1 MAVEATSFEEDR
13 VEVTDAEGK
22 DDDLQQETFMSG
34 EAVVADQ
41 DADVQ
46 SESENAP
53 TLLGVLGGEEAGQAV
68 VAASEESEVAD
79 SGDAA
84 EARSVEATSFEE
96 DRVAVTD
103 AQGKENQSEQEDF
116 RSGEAI
122 ALAEQTEQKND
133 GNRTDG
139 ASIEATTFEQDRVRT
154 GDADHNG
161 VQINE
166 ENGFNI
172 NTIYFDFDKYAIRAD
187 ARIEL
192 DKLVIWLRENP
203 DMKIEVNAHT
213 DIRGTEKYNQKLS
226 DKRANQTVSYLTD
239 RGIDPMRISGKG
251 FGESQVVERCT
262 EAKPCNGLQHQLNR
276 RSEFYLR
283 DPETDAIVFRSRNRT
298 PSLRDEK
305 GMYASNS
312 GMYMNYNFYADD
324 QVYTVQVGA
333 FKGKIQTDKY
343 SKLKT
348 LFNHRY
354 DDGLNRYYS
363 GTFES
368 AEAARAHLKEMRAKG
383 FTDAFVVKLEG
394 EQRRL

>member
-1 MAVEATSFEEDR
+1 M
-13 VEVTDAEGK
+13 
-22 DDDLQQETFMSG
+22 
-34 EAVVADQ
+34 
-41 DADVQ
+41 
-46 SESENAP
+46 
-53 TLLGVLGGEEAGQAV
+53 
-68 VAASEESEVAD
+68 
-79 SGDAA
+79 
-84 EARSVEATSFEE
+84 
-96 DRVAVTD
+96 
-103 AQGKENQSEQEDF
+103 
-116 RSGEAI
+116 SGEAI
-122 ALAEQTEQKND
+122 ALAEQTEQK
-133 GNRTDG
+133 
-139 ASIEATTFEQDRVRT
+139 
-154 GDADHNG
+154 NG

-192 DKLVIWLRENP
+192 DKLLMWLRENP

-213 DIRGTEKYNQKLS
+213 DVRGSEKYNQKLS
-226 DKRANQTVSYLTD
+226 DRRANQTVSYLTD

-262 EAKPCNGLQHQLNR
+262 EANPCNGLQHQLNR

-283 DPETDAIVFRSRNRT
+283 NPETDAIVFRSRNRT
-298 PSLRDEK
+298 PSLRDEN

-343 SKLKT
+343 SALKT